1 MPQGKNKTVI
11 GLKTDELAGKSRTK
25 TFELKAKTY
34 SCLIDD
40 GIEDKKAKRT
50 KGCFIK
56 RNLEKEIILKFQ
68 NYNDCLELT

>member
-25 TFELKAKTY
+25 MFGLKAKTY

-40 GIEDKKAKRT
+40 GLKIKKQ
-50 KGCFIK
+50 
-56 RNLEKEIILKFQ
+56 KEQK
-68 NYNDCLELT
+68 TVS

>member
-25 TFELKAKTY
+25 MFGLKAKTY

-50 KGCFIK
+50 KDCFTK
-56 RNLEKEIILKFQ
+56 RKLKFQ